1 MSIPDF
7 QAIMLPLLKY
17 ASDENEHTLR
27 DAISSLSIIFKLN
40 DEEKK
45 ELLPSG
51 VQRIFDNRVGWAR
64 TYLGKAGLIENTRRG
79 YFVITARGKN
89 VLSEKNE
96 RISVAYLNKFDEFLA
111 FRTSHKS
118 KQTNDV
124 IELLSVESNP
134 EELLENAYKQLRD
147 ELATELLAQVKANT
161 PDFFEK
167 LVVDVLIAMGYGGSR
182 QEAGKAI
189 GKSGDEGIDGII
201 NEDRLGLDTI
211 YIQAKRWENPVGRP
225 EIQKF
230 VGALQGKRAKKGVFI
245 TTSSFSKE
253 SHDYVKNIDNKVVLI
268 DGEQLAEYMIDFNV
282 GASKIATYEVK
293 RMDTDY
299 FEEG

>member
-40 DEEKK
+40 EEEKK

-64 TYLGKAGLIENTRRG
+64 TYLGKAGLFENTRRG
-79 YFVITARGKN
+79 YFVITTRGKT

-96 RISVAYLNKFDEFLA
+96 RLSVAYLNKFDEFLA
-111 FRTSHKS
+111 FRTGHKS

-134 EELLENAYKQLRD
+134 EELLENSYKQLRD
-147 ELATELLAQVKANT
+147 ELATELLTQVKANT

-253 SHDYVKNIDNKVVLI
+253 AHDYVRNIDNKVVLI
-268 DGEQLAEYMIDFNV
+268 DGEQLAQYMIDFNV

-293 RMDTDY
+293 RIDSDY